1 MKRKINALSR
11 ATKKMVSI
19 LLAIV
24 FTIAMTTGCSNS
36 TTNDNA
42 SAPSEAKTP
51 ATPQNINCSSIV
63 NSEPSETR
71 VTEDSSSTDE
81 SKDIS
86 SSSESEEPVDSD
98 DSSSSGTTPADGLYT
113 YTVYGDI
120 EIRMGINID
129 DYIVI
134 NDKGEPFVRI
144 FQMAADNGWRGNDIY
159 SDPSDTSTDALS
171 SYYFTHYDGDI
182 ETKLTLMDYSEYIGD
197 TYTRQLSLM
206 NVEFF
211 NTNTGEYYYG
221 ETNDNPAHMDLL
233 LFVSKH
239 YEACKYR
246 NVGGTGWK
254 LSEDDLIIVAYLL
267 WYGST
272 NPGKNAFDAAQS
284 FEKGHNR
291 SISNYLL
298 EYDLP

>member
-86 SSSESEEPVDSD
+86 SSSESEEPVDGD

-129 DYIVI
+129 DYIFL
-134 NDKGEPFVRI
+134 NSEGESFVNI
-144 FQMAADNGWRGNDIY
+144 YKIATNYGWLGEDVY
-159 SDPSDTSTDALS
+159 SDPDSSDMDAYS
-171 SYYFTHYDGDI
+171 SHYFTYHNG
-182 ETKLTLMDYSEYIGD
+182 ELTTQFFPTNWTESIGD
-197 TYTRQLSLM
+197 TDTYQLRYL
-206 NVEFF
+206 NV
-211 NTNTGEYYYG
+211 NYLRSGTTDEYYSK
-221 ETNDNPAHMDLL
+221 DNQDPKYFDTRAEIG
-233 LFVSKH
+233 KH
-239 YEACKYR
+239 YDSCTYR
-246 NVGGTGWK
+246 NVGARNWV
-254 LSEDDLIIVAYLL
+254 LSRDDLIIIAYIL
-267 WYGST
+267 WYENV
-272 NPGKNAFDAAQS
+272 NPGECALYAVPGLNTERF
-284 FEKGHNR
+284 
-291 SISNYLL
+291 SNSALNGRYT
-298 EYDLP
+298 LP